1 MKRDKKIS
9 DKDRKMKKKLKVN
22 LDEKSEKGLE
32 ENSTENEKKRSIVLP
47 VIILIVGFAVGAFF
61 YTNKSDGANVIN
73 KYYDFLRNKEYD
85 KMYDLVDTSLS
96 KDEFTSRVKNIYEGI
111 EIQDIK
117 ISIIGNTYIENQNIL
132 NESNNLNNNENKNTL
147 TIERNGDN
155 SVNQVIQENQTEQ
168 LASVTYNV
176 NAKCVAGELKF
187 TRTSEIIKKDGKV
200 KIKWSSAD
208 IYPDLQDNEKIR
220 VRSVDAKRGA
230 ILDRNGYS
238 LAKDSEAYLAELV
251 VDKVDP
257 TTDYNNLSKLTGV
270 DVNTL
275 KSEVNKKKADK
286 NSQNDGNNN
295 IKDEVNNKINN
306 DNQKENQ
313 GDSTSD
319 GYIKLKKFSKD
330 DQDLKNKLLKIKG
343 VLIVDTKTREYPR
356 GEAFSALIG
365 YVQDDDGKAGVEKQ
379 FNDRLKAKDGCE
391 IYIEDGNGK
400 IKKTIVKTNPED
412 GEDIKLTIDAM
423 AQEKIYSKFKDD
435 KSTAVSINYKTG
447 EILALVSTPSYDNNL
462 FSLGMTADE
471 WNKLQNDEKA
481 PMYPR
486 FLATYVP
493 GSSIKPIVAAIGL
506 ETNSL
511 KPDDD
516 FGNYGLKWQK
526 DKKWKDFYITTLN
539 ENRGENTTNNLRN
552 ALIYSDNIYFAQAA
566 LKIGKENLCNGFNKF
581 GFNEN
586 VDFIQNIQ
594 TSEYGEISNEKDLA
608 STGYGQ
614 AKLLVNPIFMASIY
628 SCFANDGN
636 MIKPYIEFEKND
648 KNKVKIYKSNV
659 INSENANII
668 KDDLIQA
675 VKDGTG
681 KDANIDGKTIAG
693 KTGTAEIK
701 ASKNDKTG
709 TEIGWFDAFD
719 EDGNLIIS
727 MVENVEN
734 RGGSNYVVKK
744 VAQIFDTMVK

>member
-9 DKDRKMKKKLKVN
+9 DKDRKMKKNLKVN
-22 LDEKSEKGLE
+22 LDENSEEGLE

-96 KDEFTSRVKNIYEGI
+96 KDEFISRVKNIYEGI

-132 NESNNLNNNENKNTL
+132 NESNNLNNNENNNTL

-200 KIKWSSAD
+200 KIKWSSED

-238 LAKDSEAYLAELV
+238 LAKDSEAYLAKLV
-251 VDKVDP
+251 VDKVDS
-257 TTDYNNLSKLTGV
+257 TTDYYNLSKLTGV

-275 KSEVNKKKADK
+275 KSEVNKKKAEK
-286 NSQNDGNNN
+286 NSQNEGNNN
-295 IKDEVNNKINN
+295 IKDDVNNNVNN

-365 YVQDDDGKAGVEKQ
+365 YVQDNDGKAGVEKQ

-400 IKKTIVKTNPED
+400 IKKTIAKTNPED

-423 AQEKIYSKFKDD
+423 TQEKIYSKFKDD
-435 KSTAVSINYKTG
+435 KSTAVNINYKTG

-539 ENRGENTTNNLRN
+539 ENRGENTTNNLKN

-566 LKIGKENLCNGFNKF
+566 LKMGKENLCNGFNKF

-614 AKLLVNPIFMASIY
+614 AKLLVNPILMASIY

-668 KDDLIQA
+668 EDDLIQV

-681 KDANIDGKTIAG
+681 KDANIAGKTIAG

-744 VAQIFDTMVK
+744 IAEIYDTMVK

>member
-9 DKDRKMKKKLKVN
+9 DKDRKMKKNLKVN
-22 LDEKSEKGLE
+22 LDENSEEGLE

-96 KDEFTSRVKNIYEGI
+96 KDEFISRVKNIYEEI

-132 NESNNLNNNENKNTL
+132 NESNNLNNNENNNTL

-200 KIKWSSAD
+200 KIKWSSED

-251 VDKVDP
+251 VDNVDS

-275 KSEVNKKKADK
+275 KSEVNKKKIDK

-295 IKDEVNNKINN
+295 IKVDVNNNV
-306 DNQKENQ
+306 NQKENQ
-313 GDSTSD
+313 GDSSD

-365 YVQDDDGKAGVEKQ
+365 YVQDNDGKAGVEKQ

-400 IKKTIVKTNPED
+400 IKKTIAKTNPED

-423 AQEKIYSKFKDD
+423 TQEKIYSKFKDD
-435 KSTAVSINYKTG
+435 KSTAVNINYKTG

-539 ENRGENTTNNLRN
+539 ENRGENTTNNLKN

-566 LKIGKENLCNGFNKF
+566 LKMGKENLCNGFNKF

-614 AKLLVNPIFMASIY
+614 AKLLVNPILMASIY

-668 KDDLIQA
+668 EDDLIQV

-681 KDANIDGKTIAG
+681 KDANIAGKTIAG

>member
-117 ISIIGNTYIENQNIL
+117 INIIGNTYIENQNIL
-132 NESNNLNNNENKNTL
+132 NESNNLNNNENNKTL

-423 AQEKIYSKFKDD
+423 TQEKIYSKFKDD
-435 KSTAVSINYKTG
+435 KSTAVNINYKTG

-675 VKDGTG
+675 VKNGTG

>member
-1 MKRDKKIS
+1 MKKDKKIT
-9 DKDRKMKKKLKVN
+9 DKDGKFKKKLNVN
-22 LDEKSEKGLE
+22 LDENSE
-32 ENSTENEKKRSIVLP
+32 ENLEKNLNDNEEKRSIVFP
-47 VIILIVGFAVGAFF
+47 VIILIVGFVLGAFL

-96 KDEFTSRVKNIYEGI
+96 KDEFINRVKNIYEGI

-117 ISIIGNTYIENQNIL
+117 ISIIGNTFIN
-132 NESNNLNNNENKNTL
+132 NKNTINEDNSESQRSFIL
-147 TIERNGDN
+147 GSTETNNVNNNASIIEENGDG
-155 SVNQVIQENQTEQ
+155 SVNETIQEIQTEE
-168 LASVTYNV
+168 LPSVTYNV

-220 VRSVDAKRGA
+220 VRKVDAKRGA
-230 ILDRNGYS
+230 ILDRNGYT
-238 LAKDSEAYLAELV
+238 LAKDSDAYLAELV
-251 VDKVDP
+251 VDKVDSS
-257 TTDYNNLSKLTGV
+257 TDFNNLSKLTGV

-275 KSEVNKKKADK
+275 KSEVNNKK
-286 NSQNDGNNN
+286 SENN
-295 IKDEVNNKINN
+295 IKDDSKKDGSEKGNQEDKIS
-306 DNQKENQ
+306 
-313 GDSTSD
+313 GV
-319 GYIKLKKFSKD
+319 YIKLKKFSKD
-330 DQDLKNKLLKIKG
+330 DQDLKNKLLRIKG

-356 GEAFSALIG
+356 GEAFSAMIG
-365 YVQDDDGKAGVEKQ
+365 YAQDNDGKAGVEKQ

-391 IYIEDGNGK
+391 IYIEDSNGN
-400 IKKTIVKTNPED
+400 IKKTISKMDPKD
-412 GEDIKLTIDAM
+412 GEDIKLTVDAM
-423 AQEKIYSKFKDD
+423 IQEKVYSKFKDD
-435 KSTAVSINYKTG
+435 KSAVVYINYKTG
-447 EILALVSTPSYDNNL
+447 EILSLVSTPSYDNNL
-462 FSLGMTADE
+462 FSLGMTEEE
-471 WNKLQNDEKA
+471 WNKLQNDGNA
-481 PMYPR
+481 SMYPR

-506 ETNSL
+506 ETNSF

-526 DKKWKDFYITTLN
+526 DKEWKDFYITTLY

-552 ALIYSDNIYFAQAA
+552 ALVYSDNIYFAQAA
-566 LKIGKENLCNGFNKF
+566 LKIGKDKLCDGFNKF
-581 GFNEN
+581 GFNESVN
-586 VDFIQNIQ
+586 YIQGIQ

-614 AKLLVNPIFMASIY
+614 GKLLVNPILMASIY
-628 SCFANDGN
+628 SCFANVGN
-636 MIKPYIEFEKND
+636 MVKPYIEFEKND
-648 KNKVKIYKSNV
+648 KNRIKTYKSNV

-668 KDDLIQA
+668 KDDLIQV
-675 VKDGTG
+675 VKEGTG
-681 KDANIDGKTIAG
+681 KGANIDGKTIAG

-701 ASKNDKTG
+701 ASKDDKTG

-727 MVENVEN
+727 MVENVEKK
-734 RGGSNYVVKK
+734 GGSNYVVKK
-744 VAQIFDTMVK
+744 VAEIFDTMVK

>member
-9 DKDRKMKKKLKVN
+9 DKDRKMKKNLKVN
-22 LDEKSEKGLE
+22 LDENSEEGLE

-147 TIERNGDN
+147 TIEKNGDN
-155 SVNQVIQENQTEQ
+155 SVNQVIQDNQTEQ

-200 KIKWSSAD
+200 KIKWNSAD

-251 VDKVDP
+251 VDKVGS
-257 TTDYNNLSKLTGV
+257 TTDYYNLSKLTGV

-275 KSEVNKKKADK
+275 KSEVNKKKTDK
-286 NSQNDGNNN
+286 NSQNGGNNN
-295 IKDEVNNKINN
+295 IKEDVNNNVNN

-313 GDSTSD
+313 GDNTSD

-343 VLIVDTKTREYPR
+343 VLIVDTKTRQYPR

-391 IYIEDGNGK
+391 IYIEDSNGK
-400 IKKTIVKTNPED
+400 IKKTIAKTNPED

-423 AQEKIYSKFKDD
+423 TQEKIYSKFKDD
-435 KSTAVSINYKTG
+435 KSTAVNINYKTG

-539 ENRGENTTNNLRN
+539 ENRGENTTNNLKN

-566 LKIGKENLCNGFNKF
+566 LKMGKENLCNGFNKF

-614 AKLLVNPIFMASIY
+614 AKLLVNPILMASIY

-668 KDDLIQA
+668 KDDLIQV

-681 KDANIDGKTIAG
+681 KDANIEGKTIAG

-744 VAQIFDTMVK
+744 VAEIFDTMVK

>member
-9 DKDRKMKKKLKVN
+9 DKDRKMKKNLKVN
-22 LDEKSEKGLE
+22 LDENSEEGLE

-132 NESNNLNNNENKNTL
+132 NESNNLNNNENNNTL
-147 TIERNGDN
+147 IIERNGDN

-200 KIKWSSAD
+200 KIKWSSED

-238 LAKDSEAYLAELV
+238 LAKDSEAYLAKLV
-251 VDKVDP
+251 VDKVDS
-257 TTDYNNLSKLTGV
+257 TTDYYNLSKLTGV

-275 KSEVNKKKADK
+275 KSEVNKKKAEK
-286 NSQNDGNNN
+286 NSQNEGNNN
-295 IKDEVNNKINN
+295 IKDDVNNNVNN

-365 YVQDDDGKAGVEKQ
+365 YVQDNDGKAGVEKQ

-400 IKKTIVKTNPED
+400 IKKTIAKTNPED

-423 AQEKIYSKFKDD
+423 TQEKIYSKFKDD
-435 KSTAVSINYKTG
+435 KSTAVNINYKTG

-539 ENRGENTTNNLRN
+539 ENRGENTTNNLKN

-566 LKIGKENLCNGFNKF
+566 LKMGKENLCNGFNKF

-614 AKLLVNPIFMASIY
+614 AKLLVNPILMASIY

-668 KDDLIQA
+668 EDDLIQV

-681 KDANIDGKTIAG
+681 KDANIAGKTIAG

-744 VAQIFDTMVK
+744 IAQIFDTMVK

>member
-9 DKDRKMKKKLKVN
+9 DKDRKMKKNLKVN
-22 LDEKSEKGLE
+22 LDENSEEGLE

-132 NESNNLNNNENKNTL
+132 NESNNLNNNENNNTL

-200 KIKWSSAD
+200 KIKWSSED

-238 LAKDSEAYLAELV
+238 LAKDSEAYLAKLV
-251 VDKVDP
+251 VDKVDS

-286 NSQNDGNNN
+286 NSQNGGNNN
-295 IKDEVNNKINN
+295 IKNEANNNANN

-365 YVQDDDGKAGVEKQ
+365 YVQDNDGKAGVEKQ

-391 IYIEDGNGK
+391 IYIEDSNGK
-400 IKKTIVKTNPED
+400 IKKTIAKTNPED

-423 AQEKIYSKFKDD
+423 TQEKIYSKFKDD
-435 KSTAVSINYKTG
+435 KSTAVNINYKTG

-614 AKLLVNPIFMASIY
+614 AKLLVNPILMASIY

-668 KDDLIQA
+668 EDDLIQV

-681 KDANIDGKTIAG
+681 KDANIAGKTIAG

>member
-132 NESNNLNNNENKNTL
+132 NESNNLNNNENNKTL

-481 PMYPR
+481 SMYPR

-675 VKDGTG
+675 VKNGTG